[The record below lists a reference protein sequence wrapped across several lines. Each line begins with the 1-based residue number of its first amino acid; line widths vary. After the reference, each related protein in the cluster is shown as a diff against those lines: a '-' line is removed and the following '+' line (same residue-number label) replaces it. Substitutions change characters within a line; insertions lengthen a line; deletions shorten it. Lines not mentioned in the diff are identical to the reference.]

1 MTAVALAELLA
12 ARPVKIELVESSGP
26 VSPRYQWS
34 TRVLVQ
40 GGEEVVTLSFNDRR
54 ALVSG
59 EPATT
64 VLVEEA
70 LPPAGYERLLADLL
84 EADAGSLSH
93 DFIGAEKRK
102 RIGVSFNH
110 VEIAVGDLL
119 RCRIDY
125 LVSDVARPEFARH
138 RRVVEILRG
147 ARAYQRAPAE
157 PGAAGG

>member
-1 MTAVALAELLA
+1 VTAAAPAALLA

-40 GGEEVVTLSFNDRR
+40 GEAEVVTLRFDDQR
-54 ALVSG
+54 APAGS
-59 EPATT
+59 EPTT
-64 VLVEEA
+64 PTLVEEA
-70 LPPAGYERLLADLL
+70 LPPAGYERLLGDLL

-93 DFIGAEKRK
+93 DFIGAEKQK

-125 LVSDVARPEFARH
+125 LVSDVARPEFEKH

-147 ARAYQRAPAE
+147 ARGYRAPAE